1 MNIKKIKRFC
11 NLLSIFSLVMLIIEL
26 IPNTNPIFTT
36 FFWISMFAQLLL
48 RSALFL
54 KQNDKNLISV
64 IPYFQK
70 YTFREFIYWPSLL
83 STKLKKTGFLSK
95 KSR

>member
-11 NLLSIFSLVMLIIEL
+11 NLLSIFSLAMLIIEL

-48 RSALFL
+48 RSALF
-54 KQNDKNLISV
+54 
-64 IPYFQK
+64 F
-70 YTFREFIYWPSLL
+70 
-83 STKLKKTGFLSK
+83 KTE
-95 KSR
+95 